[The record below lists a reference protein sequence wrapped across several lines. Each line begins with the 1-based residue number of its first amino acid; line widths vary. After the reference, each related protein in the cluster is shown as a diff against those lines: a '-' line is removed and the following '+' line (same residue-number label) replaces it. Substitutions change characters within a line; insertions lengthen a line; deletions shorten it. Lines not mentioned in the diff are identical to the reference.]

1 MDESMTT
8 ESTELLI
15 EGMSC
20 GNCVARVEEAL
31 KEVPGVDSVE
41 AAIGRARVVYQPEF
55 ASRVEL
61 ARRIERLGYRVSGAD
76 GAGRRGL
83 AGWLQRMAL
92 SNARTFGNARLDC
105 CTVGRKK
112 TGGPA
117 APGAAGS

>member
-1 MDESMTT
+1 MDEPITT
-8 ESTELLI
+8 EIADLSI

-20 GNCVARVEEAL
+20 DNCVARVEAAL
-31 KEVPGVDSVE
+31 KEIPGVESVE

-61 ARRIERLGYRVSGAD
+61 GRSIERLGYRVAGAG

-83 AGWLQRMAL
+83 AGWLQRMAQ
-92 SNARTFGNARLDC
+92 SNARAFGNGRLDC

-112 TGGPA
+112 PAGG
-117 APGAAGS
+117 